1 MSSLSSENQLP
12 QPLEQVAFLTC
23 IKAADILLQG
33 VTRLLKPSDLSISQ
47 YNILR
52 ILRGALSDGLP
63 CQQISER
70 MISHNPDITRLI
82 DRMEKAGW
90 VQRSRDQHDRRK
102 VMVRIKWKGLQLL
115 SDLDEPVLALQKR
128 QFAAL
133 SEGQMGQL
141 LDLLKII
148 DEI

>member
-12 QPLEQVAFLTC
+12 QPLEQIAFLTC
-23 IKAADILLQG
+23 IKASDILLQG
-33 VTRLLKPSDLSISQ
+33 VTRLLKPSGMSISQ
-47 YNILR
+47 YDLLR

-90 VQRSRDQHDRRK
+90 VRCRWCGRYNGSTGCYPIC
-102 VMVRIKWKGLQLL
+102 MVSNRCHSL
-115 SDLDEPVLALQKR
+115 
-128 QFAAL
+128 
-133 SEGQMGQL
+133 
-141 LDLLKII
+141 
-148 DEI
+148 

>member
-23 IKAADILLQG
+23 IKASDILLQG
-33 VTRLLKPSDLSISQ
+33 VTRPLKPSGLSISQ
-47 YNILR
+47 YNLLR

-82 DRMEKAGW
+82 DRMDKAGW

-148 DEI
+148 DET